1 MKEKEEEMI
10 VKYKSSIVIF
20 VVCLSLLTAC
30 GDNNSKAEN
39 SVNNWNQSETEH
51 TSVDDQIAY
60 SNTEELAITTETEEL
75 TPKVER
81 LINEEGMTL
90 ESRILTPSGYQR
102 TEVEEDSLGDFL
114 HQYPM
119 KAYGSKV
126 HLFDGSEKYNQSAH
140 ISVFDLPIENY
151 DLQQC
156 ADSVIRMYA
165 EYFWNTKQ
173 YDRIAFHYTSGF
185 LAEYPK
191 WREGNRIKVDGNTV
205 TWVKSAEYDDSYEC
219 FVAYLK
225 NVFSYAGT
233 LSMYCEEAVEIP
245 LGEAK
250 AGDVFLYGGSPGH
263 VVMIVDVCENEDGE
277 KAFLLAQGYMPAQEF
292 HLLVNENHLEDPW
305 YYESEI
311 SYPFSTPEYTFQEGS
326 LKTLLY

>member
-1 MKEKEEEMI
+1 MKEKKEEKI
-10 VKYKSSIVIF
+10 VKYKRSIVIF
-20 VVCLSLLTAC
+20 VVCLLTAC

-39 SVNNWNQSETEH
+39 SVNNWNQSEIEY

-60 SNTEELAITTETEEL
+60 SNTEELAITTETEEQ
-75 TPKVER
+75 TQEDGR
-81 LINEEGMTL
+81 LINEDGMTL

-114 HQYPM
+114 HKYPM

-173 YDRIAFHYTSGF
+173 YERIAFHYTSGF

-191 WREGNRIKVDGNTV
+191 WREGNRIKVEGNTV
-205 TWVKSAEYDDSYEC
+205 KWVKSAGYDDSYEC
-219 FVAYLK
+219 FVEYLK

-233 LSMYCEEAVEIP
+233 LSMFCEEAVEIP

-263 VVMIVDVCENEDGE
+263 VVMIVDVCENEDGK

-311 SYPFSTPEYTFQEGS
+311 SYPFSTPEYTFQETS
-326 LKTLLY
+326 YEKSSIN

>member
-20 VVCLSLLTAC
+20 VVCLLTAC

-60 SNTEELAITTETEEL
+60 SNTEELTITTDTEEL
-75 TPKVER
+75 SPEDEK
-81 LINEEGMTL
+81 LINEDGMTL
-90 ESRILTPSGYQR
+90 ESRISVPSGYQR
-102 TEVEEDSLGDFL
+102 TEVEEGSLGDFL

-151 DLQQC
+151 NLQQC

-173 YDRIAFHYTSGF
+173 YERIAFHYTSGF

-191 WREGNRIKVDGNTV
+191 WREGNRIKVNGNTV
-205 TWVKSAEYDDSYEC
+205 KWVKSAGYDDSYEC
-219 FVAYLK
+219 FVEYLK

>member
-1 MKEKEEEMI
+1 MLKEKKEETI
-10 VKYKSSIVIF
+10 VKYKRSIVIF
-20 VVCLSLLTAC
+20 VVCLLTAC

-39 SVNNWNQSETEH
+39 SVNNWNQSETEY

-60 SNTEELAITTETEEL
+60 SNTEELTITTDTEEL
-75 TPKVER
+75 SPEDEK
-81 LINEEGMTL
+81 LINEDGMTL
-90 ESRILTPSGYQR
+90 ESRISVPSGYQR

>member
-1 MKEKEEEMI
+1 M
-10 VKYKSSIVIF
+10 KYKSSIVIF

-102 TEVEEDSLGDFL
+102 TEVEEGSLGDFL

-205 TWVKSAEYDDSYEC
+205 KWVKSAGYDDSYEC
-219 FVAYLK
+219 FVEYLK

-292 HLLVNENHLEDPW
+292 HLLVNETHLEDPW

>member
-60 SNTEELAITTETEEL
+60 SNTEEITITTETEEQ
-75 TPKVER
+75 TPEDER
-81 LINEEGMTL
+81 LINEAGMTL
-90 ESRILTPSGYQR
+90 ESRISVPSGYQR
-102 TEVEEDSLGDFL
+102 MEVEEGSLGDFL

-151 DLQQC
+151 NLQQC

-173 YDRIAFHYTSGF
+173 YERIAFHYTSGF

-191 WREGNRIKVDGNTV
+191 WREGNRIKVDGNSV
-205 TWVKSAEYDDSYEC
+205 KWVKSAGYDDSYEC
-219 FVAYLK
+219 FVEYLK

>member
-1 MKEKEEEMI
+1 MKEKKEETI
-10 VKYKSSIVIF
+10 VKYKRSIVIF
-20 VVCLSLLTAC
+20 VVCLLTAC

-60 SNTEELAITTETEEL
+60 SNTEEITITTETEEL
-75 TPKVER
+75 SPEDEK
-81 LINEEGMTL
+81 LINEDGMTL
-90 ESRILTPSGYQR
+90 ESRISVPSGYQR
-102 TEVEEDSLGDFL
+102 MEVEEGSLGDFL

-119 KAYGSKV
+119 KAYGAKV

-173 YDRIAFHYTSGF
+173 YERIAFHYTSGF
-185 LAEYPK
+185 LVEYPK

-205 TWVKSAEYDDSYEC
+205 KWVKSAGYDDSYEC
-219 FVAYLK
+219 FVEYLK

-292 HLLVNENHLEDPW
+292 HLLVNGNHLEDPW

>member
-1 MKEKEEEMI
+1 M
-10 VKYKSSIVIF
+10 KYKSSIVIF
-20 VVCLSLLTAC
+20 VVCFSLLTAC

-51 TSVDDQIAY
+51 TSVDDQFVS
-60 SNTEELAITTETEEL
+60 SNTEELTITTDTEEL
-75 TPKVER
+75 SPEDEK
-81 LINEEGMTL
+81 LINEDGMTL
-90 ESRILTPSGYQR
+90 ESRISVPSGYQR

-173 YDRIAFHYTSGF
+173 YERIAFHYTSGF

-219 FVAYLK
+219 FVEYLK

>member
-30 GDNNSKAEN
+30 SDNNSKAEN

-51 TSVDDQIAY
+51 TSVDDQFVS
-60 SNTEELAITTETEEL
+60 SNTEELTITTDTEEL
-75 TPKVER
+75 SPEDEK
-81 LINEEGMTL
+81 LINEDGMTL

-102 TEVEEDSLGDFL
+102 MEVEEGSLGDFL

-173 YDRIAFHYTSGF
+173 YERIAFHYTSGF

-219 FVAYLK
+219 FVEYLK

>member
-1 MKEKEEEMI
+1 M
-10 VKYKSSIVIF
+10 KYKSSIVIF
-20 VVCLSLLTAC
+20 VVCFSLLTAC
-30 GDNNSKAEN
+30 SDNNSKAEN

-51 TSVDDQIAY
+51 TSVDDQFVS
-60 SNTEELAITTETEEL
+60 SNTEELTITTDTEEL
-75 TPKVER
+75 SPEDEK
-81 LINEEGMTL
+81 LINEDGMTL
-90 ESRILTPSGYQR
+90 ESRISVPSGYQR

-173 YDRIAFHYTSGF
+173 YERIAFHYTSGF

-205 TWVKSAEYDDSYEC
+205 KWVKSAGYDDSYEC
-219 FVAYLK
+219 FVEYLK

-233 LSMYCEEAVEIP
+233 LSMYCEEAVEIS

-263 VVMIVDVCENEDGE
+263 VVMIVDVCENEDGQ

-292 HLLVNENHLEDPW
+292 HLLINETHLEDPW

-326 LKTLLY
+326 LKTLMY

>member
-1 MKEKEEEMI
+1 MNGRRITISMI
-10 VKYKSSIVIF
+10 FIIAG
-20 VVCLSLLTAC
+20 LSLFIGCGGEKNKTEHVNKQSLT
-30 GDNNSKAEN
+30 
-39 SVNNWNQSETEH
+39 ETENP
-51 TSVDDQIAY
+51 TLDDQIVY
-60 SNTEELAITTETEEL
+60 SNTEEMLIEKELQEERTEVASKHSES
-75 TPKVER
+75 
-81 LINEEGMTL
+81 LINEDGMTL
-90 ESRILTPSGYQR
+90 ERRISVPSGYHR
-102 TEVEEDSLGDFL
+102 TQVEEGSLGDFL

-205 TWVKSAEYDDSYEC
+205 KWVKSAGYDDSYEC

-233 LSMYCEEAVEIP
+233 VSMYCEEAVEIP

-292 HLLVNENHLEDPW
+292 HLLVNETHLEDPW
-305 YYESEI
+305 YYENEI
-311 SYPFSTPEYTFQEGS
+311 SYLFSTPEYTFQEGS

>member
-1 MKEKEEEMI
+1 M
-10 VKYKSSIVIF
+10 KYKSSIVIF

-39 SVNNWNQSETEH
+39 SVNNWNQSETEY
-51 TSVDDQIAY
+51 TSVDDQIVY
-60 SNTEELAITTETEEL
+60 SNTEELTITTDTEEL
-75 TPKVER
+75 SPEDEK
-81 LINEEGMTL
+81 LINEDGMTL
-90 ESRILTPSGYQR
+90 ESRISVPSGYQR
-102 TEVEEDSLGDFL
+102 TEVEEGSLGDFL

-173 YDRIAFHYTSGF
+173 YERIAFHYTSGF

-219 FVAYLK
+219 FVEYLK

-292 HLLVNENHLEDPW
+292 HLLINETHLEDPW

>member
-1 MKEKEEEMI
+1 M
-10 VKYKSSIVIF
+10 KYKSSIVIF
-20 VVCLSLLTAC
+20 VVCFSLLTAC
-30 GDNNSKAEN
+30 GDNNNKAEN
-39 SVNNWNQSETEH
+39 SVNNLNQSETEH
-51 TSVDDQIAY
+51 TSIDDQIVY
-60 SNTEELAITTETEEL
+60 SNTEELTITTETEEL
-75 TPKVER
+75 TQER
-81 LINEEGMTL
+81 LINEDGMTL
-90 ESRILTPSGYQR
+90 ESRISVPSGYQR
-102 TEVEEDSLGDFL
+102 TEVEEGSLGDFL

-205 TWVKSAEYDDSYEC
+205 KWVKSAGYDDSYEC
-219 FVAYLK
+219 FVEYLK
-225 NVFSYAGT
+225 NVFCYAGT
-233 LSMYCEEAVEIP
+233 LSMDSEAKEISLEET
-245 LGEAK
+245 K

-263 VVMIVDVCENEDGE
+263 VVMIVDVCENGDGE

-292 HLLVNENHLEDPW
+292 HLLVNEKHLEDPW
-305 YYESEI
+305 YYENEI

>member
-51 TSVDDQIAY
+51 TSVDDQFVS
-60 SNTEELAITTETEEL
+60 SNTEELTITTDTEEL
-75 TPKVER
+75 SPEDEK
-81 LINEEGMTL
+81 LINEAGMTL
-90 ESRILTPSGYQR
+90 ESRISVPSGYQR
-102 TEVEEDSLGDFL
+102 TEVEEGSLGDFL

-173 YDRIAFHYTSGF
+173 YERIAFHYTSGF

-219 FVAYLK
+219 FVEYLK

>member
-1 MKEKEEEMI
+1 MKEKKEETI
-10 VKYKSSIVIF
+10 VKYKRSIVIF
-20 VVCLSLLTAC
+20 VVCLLTAC

-39 SVNNWNQSETEH
+39 SVNNWNQSETEY

-60 SNTEELAITTETEEL
+60 SNTEELTITTDTEEL
-75 TPKVER
+75 SPEDEK
-81 LINEEGMTL
+81 LINEDGMTL
-90 ESRILTPSGYQR
+90 ESRISVPSGYQR

-126 HLFDGSEKYNQSAH
+126 HLYDGSEKYNQSAH

-173 YDRIAFHYTSGF
+173 YERIAFHYTSGF

-205 TWVKSAEYDDSYEC
+205 TWVKSAGYDDSYEC
-219 FVAYLK
+219 FVEYLK

-326 LKTLLY
+326 LKALLY

>member
-1 MKEKEEEMI
+1 MKEKKEEKI
-10 VKYKSSIVIF
+10 VKYKRSIVIF
-20 VVCLSLLTAC
+20 VVCLLTAC
-30 GDNNSKAEN
+30 GDNNNKADN
-39 SVNNWNQSETEH
+39 SVNNWNQSETEY

-60 SNTEELAITTETEEL
+60 SNTEELTITTDTEEL
-75 TPKVER
+75 SPEDEK
-81 LINEEGMTL
+81 LINEDGMTL
-90 ESRILTPSGYQR
+90 ESRISVPSGYQR

-151 DLQQC
+151 NLQQC

-173 YDRIAFHYTSGF
+173 YERIAFHYTSGF

-191 WREGNRIKVDGNTV
+191 WREGNRIKVEGNTV
-205 TWVKSAEYDDSYEC
+205 KWVKSAGYDDSYEC
-219 FVAYLK
+219 FVEYLK

-263 VVMIVDVCENEDGE
+263 VVMIVDVCENEAGE

-292 HLLVNENHLEDPW
+292 HLMINETHLEDPW

>member
-1 MKEKEEEMI
+1 
-10 VKYKSSIVIF
+10 
-20 VVCLSLLTAC
+20 
-30 GDNNSKAEN
+30 
-39 SVNNWNQSETEH
+39 
-51 TSVDDQIAY
+51 
-60 SNTEELAITTETEEL
+60 
-75 TPKVER
+75 
-81 LINEEGMTL
+81 
-90 ESRILTPSGYQR
+90 
-102 TEVEEDSLGDFL
+102 
-114 HQYPM
+114 
-119 KAYGSKV
+119 
-126 HLFDGSEKYNQSAH
+126 
-140 ISVFDLPIENY
+140 
-151 DLQQC
+151 
-156 ADSVIRMYA
+156 MYA

-173 YDRIAFHYTSGF
+173 YERIAFHYTSGF

-326 LKTLLY
+326 LKALLY

>member
-1 MKEKEEEMI
+1 MKEKKEETI
-10 VKYKSSIVIF
+10 VKYKRSIVIF
-20 VVCLSLLTAC
+20 VVCLLTAC
-30 GDNNSKAEN
+30 GDNNSKADN

-60 SNTEELAITTETEEL
+60 SNTEEITITTETEEQ
-75 TPKVER
+75 TPEDER
-81 LINEEGMTL
+81 LINEAGMTL
-90 ESRILTPSGYQR
+90 ESRISVPSGYQR
-102 TEVEEDSLGDFL
+102 MEVEEGSLGDFL

-151 DLQQC
+151 NLQQC

-173 YDRIAFHYTSGF
+173 YERIAFHYTSGF

-205 TWVKSAEYDDSYEC
+205 KWVKSAGYDDSYEC
-219 FVAYLK
+219 FVEYLK

-250 AGDVFLYGGSPGH
+250 AGDVFLYGGRPGH

-292 HLLVNENHLEDPW
+292 HLLINETHLEDPW

>member
-1 MKEKEEEMI
+1 MKEKKEETI
-10 VKYKSSIVIF
+10 VKYKRSIVIF
-20 VVCLSLLTAC
+20 VVCLLTAC

-51 TSVDDQIAY
+51 TSVDDQFVS
-60 SNTEELAITTETEEL
+60 SNTEELTITTDTEEL
-75 TPKVER
+75 SPEDEK
-81 LINEEGMTL
+81 LINEDGMTL
-90 ESRILTPSGYQR
+90 ESRISVPSGYQR
-102 TEVEEDSLGDFL
+102 TEVEEGSLGDFL

-205 TWVKSAEYDDSYEC
+205 KWVKSAGYDDSYEC
-219 FVAYLK
+219 FVEYLK